1 MPRSKKPILILAPRT
16 SSVGTGL
23 SIVAEVRGPQP
34 GHISFRITGDYRQ
47 AQAQS
52 DAFVLPAYL
61 HALHHGHDVHF
72 DFPVSHR
79 LVANLND
86 AIGPLLLAFAPDLFS
101 HSIVVTAREFLWGP
115 SDDQRPSGSA
125 TGMSCGLD
133 SFSTV
138 RYAQAFPITSRR
150 RLAAVAHFDVGN
162 HSPLGGQNETL
173 YAQRRARAAIVAAE
187 LGMPL
192 FDVRSNLG
200 EWVPGSFARLHTLRN
215 AAAAYLLY
223 PFVGTYIY
231 ANGVRI
237 SDTSLSARDSAYID
251 PLLLPLLSTDYI
263 EFVQGTPAWGAA
275 EKTKSILNDS
285 IAQAHLNV
293 CYFQGSNCGICE
305 KCLRRALLIDSF
317 GRLEDFSK
325 VFDLRLLRENR
336 DWYIGYAMMRASS
349 SPVMREL
356 VEHLQLSNYLSRSNF
371 GYHCAWFKRRAENW
385 LLRRLGRPRRP
396 L

>member
-16 SSVGTGL
+16 SSAGTEL
-23 SIVAEVRGPQP
+23 SIVAEVCGPQT
-34 GHISFRITGDYRQ
+34 GHISFKVTGDCQ
-47 AQAQS
+47 QEAAQN

-86 AIGPLLLAFAPDLFS
+86 AIGPLLLAFAPDLFP
-101 HSIVVTAREFLWGP
+101 HPIVATAREFLWG
-115 SDDQRPSGSA
+115 SSNDERPSGSA

-138 RYAQAFPITSRR
+138 RYAQGFPNTSRR

-162 HSPLGGQNETL
+162 HSPLGGEDEAL

-200 EWVPGSFARLHTLRN
+200 EWVPGGFARLHTLRN

-223 PFVGTYIY
+223 PSVGTYIY

-237 SDTSLSARDSAYID
+237 SDTCLSARDSAYID
-251 PLLLPLLSTDYI
+251 ALLLPLLSTSYI
-263 EFVQGTPAWGAA
+263 EFIQGTPAWGAP
-275 EKTKSILNDS
+275 EKTKSILDDS
-285 IAQAHLNV
+285 VAQAHLNV
-293 CYFQGSNCGICE
+293 CYFQGRNCGICE
-305 KCLRRALLIDSF
+305 KCLRRALLIDSY
-317 GRLEDFSK
+317 GRLADFSK
-325 VFDLRLLRENR
+325 VFDTGLFRENR
-336 DWYIGYAMMRASS
+336 DWYIGYVMMRASS
-349 SPVMREL
+349 SPVMHEL
-356 VEHLQLSNYLSRSNF
+356 LEHLKLSNYLSRSTF
-371 GYHCAWFKRRAENW
+371 GYHCAWLKRRAENW
-385 LLRRLGRPRRP
+385 VLKLLGRSRRP